1 MHILVVDDEPDA
13 RDLIKRILND
23 CNAKVST
30 ANNAQE
36 ALALVEATHPQ
47 LLVSDLGM
55 PDVDGFELLAKV
67 RALGPN
73 RGGNVPAI
81 ALTAFAR
88 SEDRLKAL
96 ESGFRNHVSKP
107 VEPAELINAIAL
119 CL

>member
-1 MHILVVDDEPDA
+1 
-13 RDLIKRILND
+13 LIKRILND

-30 ANNAQE
+30 ANNAHE
-36 ALALVEATHPQ
+36 ALALVEATRPQ
-47 LLVSDLGM
+47 LLVSDIGM
-55 PDVDGFELLAKV
+55 PDIDGFELLAKV
-67 RALGPN
+67 RALGAN

-107 VEPAELINAIAL
+107 VAPMELINAIAL
-119 CL
+119 CI